1 MSVVSVVSGMSV
13 VSVVSVM
20 GKAFRGKG
28 RKYTIDFRDLF
39 RLFLRRCFGVD
50 CVLCCAVLCCVGW
63 CAMDLRRAV
72 LVSQKE
78 ATHGGTVMGRGVITV
93 NCMSW
98 HDNFLLYNLFNY
110 KTRHNNNQH
119 KRVLLTLMVADG
131 GAVAVCDMQC
141 LRADKWEVCNDR

>member
-1 MSVVSVVSGMSV
+1 VLWERHFAEREENTENTRSIFVIYFDYFFVVASVSI
-13 VSVVSVM
+13 
-20 GKAFRGKG
+20 A
-28 RKYTIDFRDLF
+28 
-39 RLFLRRCFGVD
+39 
-50 CVLCCAVLCCVGW
+50 VLCCAVLCCVGW

-131 GAVAVCDMQC
+131 GAVVVCDMQC